1 MDYKNL
7 PPLKA
12 RLLFRENAAPLPTS
26 GVSAGFVQCNLIIL
40 PAELAAD
47 FKGFADKNKAA
58 CPVLEMTEPGE
69 RRLKILAAD
78 VDIARDVPKYR
89 VYINGELKD
98 EPADVSGY
106 WRDDLVSFMI
116 GCSFSFEE
124 ALINAGIPM
133 RHNEMGRNV
142 PMYFTN
148 IDCEPYG
155 AFTGKM
161 VVSMRP
167 VKNELIEKAYEVT
180 GKMPKVH
187 GRPIHHGDG
196 GQIGIKDVRKPDFG
210 DAVEIYQGETPVFWP
225 CGVTSQ
231 SAVMSLKPPF
241 AITHAPGYMF
251 ISDVL
256 NAELMEN

>member
-1 MDYKNL
+1 MDYKSL
-7 PPLKA
+7 SPKEA
-12 RLLFRENAAPLPTS
+12 RKLFRENAALLPTS
-26 GVSAGFVQCNLIIL
+26 GFSHGFVQCNLIIL
-40 PAELAAD
+40 PKDLAED
-47 FKGFADKNKAA
+47 FKGFAEKNNAP
-58 CPVLEMTEPGE
+58 CPVLEMTTPGAKD
-69 RRLKILAAD
+69 LKALAGD
-78 VDIARDVPKYR
+78 VDLARDLPKYR
-89 VYINGELKD
+89 VYIDGVLKD
-98 EPADVSGY
+98 EPTDVVKY
-106 WRDDLVSFMI
+106 WRDDLVSFLI

-148 IDCEPYG
+148 IDCAPHG
-155 AFTGKM
+155 VFSGKM

-187 GRPIHHGDG
+187 GAPIHHGDG
-196 GQIGIKDVRKPDFG
+196 VKIGINNIAKPDFG
-210 DAVEIYQGETPVFWP
+210 DAVDIYEGESPVFWP

-251 ISDVL
+251 IADVL
-256 NAELMEN
+256 NSKLME